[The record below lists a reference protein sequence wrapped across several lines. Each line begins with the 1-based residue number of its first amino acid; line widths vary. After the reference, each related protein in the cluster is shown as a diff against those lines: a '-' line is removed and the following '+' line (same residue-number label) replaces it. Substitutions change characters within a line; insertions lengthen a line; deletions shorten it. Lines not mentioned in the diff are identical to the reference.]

1 MTLTMPS
8 VAIPVAMPRAT
19 LLPTLNLREPPF
31 RRPRRPRRAPSTV
44 RRHGPPSR
52 PCFPPASVYAD
63 QRRVPRGVFSQ
74 DQPRINPSPQAHL
87 SLEQDLLDSYV
98 PILIFVLIV
107 LGLVGALV
115 TLSFVLG
122 PTKPHRRKLAPYE
135 SGIIPDTPAVR
146 RLSVRFY
153 LTAMLFIIFDVEA
166 VFFYPW
172 AVLLRQ
178 LKWFGLIEM
187 LVFIGILLVAL
198 AHIWKKGGL
207 DWE

>member
-1 MTLTMPS
+1 M
-8 VAIPVAMPRAT
+8 
-19 LLPTLNLREPPF
+19 
-31 RRPRRPRRAPSTV
+31 
-44 RRHGPPSR
+44 
-52 PCFPPASVYAD
+52 
-63 QRRVPRGVFSQ
+63 
-74 DQPRINPSPQAHL
+74 
-87 SLEQDLLDSYV
+87 LDSYV
-98 PILIFVLIV
+98 PLLIFSLLV
-107 LGLVGALV
+107 LGLIGALV

-122 PTKPHRRKLAPYE
+122 PAKPYRKKYAPYE
-135 SGIIPDTPAVR
+135 SGIIPDTPAMR

-172 AVLLRQ
+172 AVLLHQ

-187 LVFIGILLVAL
+187 LVFIGILGIAL

>member
-1 MTLTMPS
+1 
-8 VAIPVAMPRAT
+8 
-19 LLPTLNLREPPF
+19 
-31 RRPRRPRRAPSTV
+31 
-44 RRHGPPSR
+44 
-52 PCFPPASVYAD
+52 
-63 QRRVPRGVFSQ
+63 
-74 DQPRINPSPQAHL
+74 
-87 SLEQDLLDSYV
+87 LLDSYV
-98 PILIFVLIV
+98 PILIYVLIV
-107 LGLVGALV
+107 LGLIGALV

-122 PTKPHRRKLAPYE
+122 PAKPHRVKLAPYE
-135 SGIIPDTPAVR
+135 SGIIPDSPAVR

-187 LVFIGILLVAL
+187 LVFMGILGVAL

-207 DWE
+207 EWE